1 MATPRKKTSS
11 KSKARRQVVLKRT
24 ARRGRS
30 KKSLQPLKPVYF
42 EQNMAGLKPGPPKTP
57 TNPSTRAK
65 SKNPQA
71 GKRVSSAQRG
81 PAHAG
86 DSGTSNGRGVAL
98 VTGGTGSMGT
108 TICQALAREGMRVV
122 VGYNRSAEKATS
134 LAASLPG
141 DGHVALHAPVTDSAA
156 LAVLAGEIERR
167 YGVCDVLVNCAGV
180 TRFVPH
186 GDLDGLDDALIENI
200 LATNVRGS
208 FATVRALRRLLEKST
223 QAGGAVVINIS
234 SIAGVTAM
242 GSNVIYCASK
252 AAVDNMT
259 KSLARALAPQIRVVS
274 VSPGLVNNEF
284 VRSMDKRWLD
294 EQVARTP
301 LKRLAA
307 PDEVA
312 SAIIAAIKHFTF
324 TTGAI
329 LPVDGGRPLA

>member
-1 MATPRKKTSS
+1 
-11 KSKARRQVVLKRT
+11 
-24 ARRGRS
+24 
-30 KKSLQPLKPVYF
+30 
-42 EQNMAGLKPGPPKTP
+42 
-57 TNPSTRAK
+57 
-65 SKNPQA
+65 
-71 GKRVSSAQRG
+71 
-81 PAHAG
+81 
-86 DSGTSNGRGVAL
+86 
-98 VTGGTGSMGT
+98 MGT

-122 VGYNRSAEKATS
+122 VGYNRSGEKAKS

-141 DGHVALHAPVTDSAA
+141 EGHVALSARVTDSAA
-156 LAVLAGEIERR
+156 LADLAAEVERR

-186 GDLDGLDDALIENI
+186 SDLDALDDALIENI
-200 LATNVRGS
+200 LATNVRGP
-208 FATVRALRRLLEKST
+208 FATVRALRPLLEKSK
-223 QAGGAVVINIS
+223 QAGGAVVVNIS

-259 KSLARALAPQIRVVS
+259 KSLARALAPRIRVVS

-284 VRSMDKRWLD
+284 VRSMDKHWLE

-312 SAIIAAIKHFTF
+312 AAIIGAIKHFTF

-329 LPVDGGRPLA
+329 LSVDGGRPLS